1 MTVDKKWVEKGYIDE
16 PVADGVD
23 LAKEIRTCARRK
35 TL

>member
-23 LAKEIRTCARRK
+23 LAKEIRNLCKEK